1 VERTVSG
8 VDVGR
13 RHPTLDRL
21 EGWLGDIARGAAA
34 ATVEVGGEGGLAVLP
49 TVIWMEGPA
58 GHAKAHRGLLP
69 YPVRWDVPLVVLLAP
84 ESRVTLR
91 WKAAAWGV
99 QRSGEVELV
108 CSRIAPTVCSIGDVS
123 KLDDVPE
130 RVWVGVGSAARLRWH
145 VTDLVEQAGEARWNL
160 HAELAGWLRQSLTTA
175 HRAVSAD
182 LQVRRC
188 VDDTGF
194 DEVLA
199 EIELGTPASPG
210 LIDRVIA
217 RLTDARTSR
226 PSVDSARYIVTTF
239 RRDAELALRR
249 RLDDPRWVGTAFR
262 SFARQNPHLSGR
274 QLVAAFNESGCL
286 SERIGM
292 ARAVRAL
299 QPAVAPDH
307 VELMP
312 ERVACVQADDERLDV
327 DELAAALSKAFAA
340 CGGLTGAAKRI
351 TESRDAVC
359 DEALAALAKAAGTK
373 RTLSKLARM
382 EERVAAAWL
391 ATKLVEAA

>member
-1 VERTVSG
+1 VERTVRG
-8 VDVGR
+8 VHGGQ

-21 EGWLGDIARGAAA
+21 EGWLGDVARGAAA
-34 ATVEVGGEGGLAVLP
+34 AAVEVIGEGGLALLP
-49 TVIWMEGPA
+49 TVIWMEGPE

-69 YPVRWDVPLVVLLAP
+69 YPVRWDAPLVVLLAP
-84 ESRVTLR
+84 ESRTTLR

-99 QRSGEVELV
+99 QRSGEIELV
-108 CSRIAPTVCSIGDVS
+108 CSRIAPTACSVGDVS
-123 KLDDVPE
+123 KLDAVPE
-130 RVWVGVGSAARLRWH
+130 RAWIGVGTTARLRWH
-145 VTDLVEQAGEARWNL
+145 LTDLAEQAAEARWSL

-182 LQVRRC
+182 FQVRRC
-188 VDDTGF
+188 VDDAGF
-194 DEVLA
+194 DEVLS
-199 EIELGTPASPG
+199 EIELGTTESPG

-217 RLTDARTSR
+217 RLTDAGTSR
-226 PSVDSARYIVTTF
+226 PSVDAARYIVTTF

-262 SFARQNPHLSGR
+262 SFARQHPQLSGR

-299 QPAVAPDH
+299 QPAVAPEH
-307 VELMP
+307 VELLP
-312 ERVACVQADDERLDV
+312 ERVACVQSGDDRLDV
-327 DELAAALSKAFAA
+327 DELAAALTKAFVA
-340 CGGLTGAAKRI
+340 CGGLTGAAKLI

-373 RTLSKLARM
+373 RTLSKLSRM

-391 ATKLVEAA
+391 ATKLVGAA